1 MQGTTDRRQK
11 ETSLFC
17 VLFFCT
23 NKQIV
28 LPLIFNEKNQMALW
42 RGLDYTSAPLRGAV
56 KHPPN
61 NSLKLGKKTN
71 SKPSEMGRSPLN
83 RLANRPIILRSSA
96 YFEFLFLL
104 YLPSVFGCVLFRA
117 VFPALS
123 FFTTAK
129 TIFQSFSSMTLLPEN
144 VKNPRKTYFN
154 PFTLFRFRGIKPSA
168 TATDKAIRTHQYEPR
183 KD

>member
-1 MQGTTDRRQK
+1 M
-11 ETSLFC
+11 E
-17 VLFFCT
+17 
-23 NKQIV
+23 
-28 LPLIFNEKNQMALW
+28 MALW
-42 RGLDYTSAPLRGAV
+42 RVLDYTSAPLRGAV
-56 KHPPN
+56 KYPPN

-96 YFEFLFLL
+96 YLEFHSFYIFRVFL
-104 YLPSVFGCVLFRA
+104 VAFCFGRR
-117 VFPALS
+117 FPAPS

-129 TIFQSFSSMTLLPEN
+129 TILHSCLSMTLLLEN

-168 TATDKAIRTHQYEPR
+168 TATDKAIRTHLYEPR